1 MRKFFSTFLLALM
14 SMTLTWAQ
22 DGGLTTNTPVGTIGM
37 VGGREAMVVDLGGTI
52 GKVAVATRNV
62 GAASVSDYG
71 AEFDIDD
78 VNGPSKNKLSDG
90 WYVPSKE
97 ELDALFANLD
107 FNEAGTGL
115 EWKVTASATLQ
126 IPGGELAE
134 SGEVYGY
141 SGLYLSS
148 TLENDGY
155 CSWAFQIDNR
165 GHKVK
170 QSGSMQINSG
180 VWWCHIRPLYKLIDV
195 ASVRAEAVTAIE
207 TMLGGTT
214 DEVTIYYCNRYIQQ
228 INHASTE
235 ADIAALQAK
244 AEHAI
249 ANQDEATALQ
259 FNFTGEGMPI
269 EDTHDLD
276 GLRITYSEDGEE
288 MTLMVNNA
296 GVTYNL
302 DNVSSMSHFRGIPS
316 VSLHAN
322 QDPDANTPSF
332 YTTFYSG
339 LEAYTLP
346 EGVKAYTANVSD
358 NTVVLTLAADE
369 GEILPQGEAV
379 LLYSTEVGDF
389 TMTVAEGSGI
399 DRFDSNMFDGV
410 DVATDQ
416 AGSSNYMLS
425 YGQNGLGFYKMSD
438 SMLLSANKA
447 FLPMP
452 MPNMAKGLRMVFD
465 NTDGG
470 VTGVN
475 AINVDVNADVNIY
488 NIGGIRLN
496 KLQKGIN
503 IVGGKKIVVK

>member
-1 MRKFFSTFLLALM
+1 MRKTLLSLLTAFGCSAGIMAQTDENALRINF
-14 SMTLTWAQ
+14 Q
-22 DGGLTTNTPVGTIGM
+22 
-37 VGGREAMVVDLGGTI
+37 
-52 GKVAVATRNV
+52 
-62 GAASVSDYG
+62 
-71 AEFDIDD
+71 
-78 VNGPSKNKLSDG
+78 
-90 WYVPSKE
+90 
-97 ELDALFANLD
+97 
-107 FNEAGTGL
+107 GTG
-115 EWKVTASATLQ
+115 T
-126 IPGGELAE
+126 P
-134 SGEVYGY
+134 
-141 SGLYLSS
+141 
-148 TLENDGY
+148 
-155 CSWAFQIDNR
+155 
-165 GHKVK
+165 
-170 QSGSMQINSG
+170 
-180 VWWCHIRPLYKLIDV
+180 
-195 ASVRAEAVTAIE
+195 IE
-207 TMLGGTT
+207 TEHML
-214 DEVTIYYCNRYIQQ
+214 
-228 INHASTE
+228 
-235 ADIAALQAK
+235 
-244 AEHAI
+244 
-249 ANQDEATALQ
+249 
-259 FNFTGEGMPI
+259 EGA
-269 EDTHDLD
+269 H
-276 GLRITYSEDGEE
+276 ITFSDDGEE

-316 VSLHAN
+316 VGLHAN

-346 EGVKAYTANVSD
+346 KGVKAYKASVSD

-399 DRFDSNMFDGV
+399 DRFDRNMFDGV

-447 FLPMP
+447 FLPMST
-452 MPNMAKGLRMVFD
+452 PNMAKGLRMVFD

-470 VTGVN
+470 VTGIEN
-475 AINVDVNADVNIY
+475 LTPALSKGEGAYY

-503 IVGGKKIVVK
+503 IVGGKKVVNP